1 MARPLR
7 IVSIAVQGAVI
18 AALLA
23 GGSVLLVP
31 RLLGWQLVTVLSG
44 SMTPAYPVESVVAVR
59 PVDPATVRV
68 GDVITFMVRAGAP
81 PVTHRVVSVEKA
93 SNLEFVTKGDA
104 NEDAD
109 PHRVAAANVRGRVVF
124 GVPYFG
130 RLVRALHTRAGLLLV
145 LVLPVLVL
153 LTTQFKLSRPVRQEP
168 GPAVPEESV
177 S

>member
-1 MARPLR
+1 VRRFRR
-7 IVSIAVQGAVI
+7 ILSLGLQALVVVAVVGMVSVMF
-18 AALLA
+18 
-23 GGSVLLVP
+23 VP

-59 PVDPATVRV
+59 PVDPTSVRV
-68 GDVITFMVRAGAP
+68 GDVITFMTRPGAP

-93 SNLEFVTKGDA
+93 SRLEFVTKGDA

-109 PHRVAAANVRGRVVF
+109 PNRVAAANVRGRVVF

-130 RLVRALHTRAGLLLV
+130 RLVRALHTRAGLLLL

-153 LTTQFKLSRPVRQEP
+153 LAGQLKSTRTVSQES
-168 GPAVPEESV
+168 GPAVPEGSV